1 MSPKVAINICVGE
14 PLGDRNSSQSF
25 LVDPLRVT
33 DIIGSRNISISS
45 RGIVVAP
52 SHQESQEIENTSTAK
67 ETPAFTSYVFPEIPN
82 VEIIPFHLIEEDTH
96 TYSKKIQEEGNF
108 SKADL
113 AFDVKVVQDILGP
126 KVKGKE
132 DKIKSVIL
140 MTNVLSYERSALLI
154 QALGRVTKKKLAIG
168 GCVGNLAFDSA
179 DSTNI
184 DLDTMLDSF
193 DEFEEEQNPNPEY
206 SKTVGM
212 CFLGDNVK
220 AASVLL
226 TNKVD
231 TRGKVEAE
239 LLKLKSCEL
248 DERNSVAFMFACCG
262 RGAAF
267 YKRKKNVE
275 SEVFRKLFPKTDL
288 IGIFGNGEIG
298 MTYLPQADGPDKK
311 KNVDSFSDPSA
322 SKRLKLDEETR
333 YKPGEFA
340 HSFTTVFLMLSF
352 KS

>member
-1 MSPKVAINICVGE
+1 
-14 PLGDRNSSQSF
+14 
-25 LVDPLRVT
+25 
-33 DIIGSRNISISS
+33 
-45 RGIVVAP
+45 
-52 SHQESQEIENTSTAK
+52 
-67 ETPAFTSYVFPEIPN
+67 
-82 VEIIPFHLIEEDTH
+82 
-96 TYSKKIQEEGNF
+96 
-108 SKADL
+108 
-113 AFDVKVVQDILGP
+113 
-126 KVKGKE
+126 
-132 DKIKSVIL
+132 
-140 MTNVLSYERSALLI
+140 
-154 QALGRVTKKKLAIG
+154 
-168 GCVGNLAFDSA
+168 
-179 DSTNI
+179 
-184 DLDTMLDSF
+184 MLDSF

-262 RGAAF
+262 RVSVKKLQLINAYLTIIYCFQGAAF

-333 YKPGEFA
+333 ENWV
-340 HSFTTVFLMLSF
+340 SSNN
-352 KS
+352 